1 MTDDSILKTGRFV
14 EMACILEGQRVCTER
29 EVQGSGMLILPEVV
43 VVGKIRRKH
52 LRVMVRN
59 GCSFISRK

>member
-1 MTDDSILKTGRFV
+1 MKTGRFV
-14 EMACILEGQRVCTER
+14 KMACILEGQRVCTER
-29 EVQGSGMLILPEVV
+29 EVQRSGMLILPARPEVV

-59 GCSFISRK
+59 GCSFISRR